1 MHSNSINAYNE
12 MVETI
17 KGKRREVLD
26 VIIRNKAVTRQDISR
41 IMNKPINEITGRVK
55 ELLEMGAIDEDGVDT
70 SSGRSRA
77 ILGLS
82 FETAQLD
89 LQL

>member
-1 MHSNSINAYNE
+1 MHSNSIDAYNQ
-12 MVETI
+12 MVDSI
-17 KGKRREVLD
+17 KGKRREVLN
-26 VIIRNKAVTRQDISR
+26 VIIRNKRVTRQDIAR
-41 IMNKPINEITGRVK
+41 IMGKPINEVTGRVK
-55 ELLEMGAIDEDGVDT
+55 ELLEIGAIDEVGVDT

-77 ILGLS
+77 VLGLS

>member
-1 MHSNSINAYNE
+1 MHSNSIDAYNQ
-12 MVETI
+12 MVDSI
-17 KGKRREVLD
+17 KGKRREVLN
-26 VIIRNKAVTRQDISR
+26 VVIRNKRVTRQDIAR
-41 IMNKPINEITGRVK
+41 IMGKPINEVTGRVK
-55 ELLEMGAIDEDGVDT
+55 ELLELGAIDEVGVDT

-77 ILGLS
+77 VLGLS

>member
-1 MHSNSINAYNE
+1 MHGNSIDAYNQ
-12 MVETI
+12 MVDTI
-17 KGKRREVLD
+17 KGKRREVLN
-26 VIIRNKAVTRQDISR
+26 VIIRNKRVTRQDIAR
-41 IMNKPINEITGRVK
+41 IMGKPINEVTGRVK
-55 ELLEMGAIDEDGVDT
+55 ELLELGAIDEVGVDT

-77 ILGLS
+77 VLGLS

>member
-1 MHSNSINAYNE
+1 MHSNSISAYNE

-55 ELLEMGAIDEDGVDT
+55 ELLEMGAIDEVGVDT

>member
-1 MHSNSINAYNE
+1 MHSNSISAYNQ
-12 MVETI
+12 MVDSI
-17 KGKRREVLD
+17 KGKRREVLN
-26 VIIRNKAVTRQDISR
+26 VVIRNKRVTRQDIAR
-41 IMNKPINEITGRVK
+41 IMGKPINEVTGRVK
-55 ELLEMGAIDEDGVDT
+55 ELLEIGAIDEVGVDT

>member
-1 MHSNSINAYNE
+1 

-55 ELLEMGAIDEDGVDT
+55 ELLEMGAIDEVGVDT

>member
-1 MHSNSINAYNE
+1 MHSNSLNAYNE

-41 IMNKPINEITGRVK
+41 IMDKPINEITGRVK
-55 ELLEMGAIDEDGVDT
+55 ELLEMGAIDEVGVDT

>member
-55 ELLEMGAIDEDGVDT
+55 ELLEMGATDEVGVDT

>member
-1 MHSNSINAYNE
+1 MHSNSIDAYNQ
-12 MVETI
+12 MVDSI
-17 KGKRREVLD
+17 KGKRREVLN
-26 VIIRNKAVTRQDISR
+26 VVIRNKRVTRQDIAR
-41 IMNKPINEITGRVK
+41 IMGKPINEVTGRVK
-55 ELLEMGAIDEDGVDT
+55 ELLEMGAIDEVGVDT

-77 ILGLS
+77 VLGLS

>member
-1 MHSNSINAYNE
+1 MHSNSLNAYNE
-12 MVETI
+12 MVNTI
-17 KGKRREVLD
+17 KGKRRDVLD

-41 IMNKPINEITGRVK
+41 IMDKPINEITGRVK
-55 ELLEMGAIDEDGVDT
+55 ELLEMGAIDEVGVDT

>member
-55 ELLEMGAIDEDGVDT
+55 ELLEIGAIDEIGVDT

>member
-1 MHSNSINAYNE
+1 MHSNSIDAYNQ

-26 VIIRNKAVTRQDISR
+26 VIIRNKRVTRQDIAR
-41 IMNKPINEITGRVK
+41 IMGKPINEVTGRVK
-55 ELLEMGAIDEDGVDT
+55 ELLEIGAIDEVGVDT

>member
-1 MHSNSINAYNE
+1 MHSNSLDAYNQ

-26 VIIRNKAVTRQDISR
+26 VIIRNKRVTRQDISR
-41 IMNKPINEITGRVK
+41 IMGKPINEITGRVK
-55 ELLEMGAIDEDGVDT
+55 ELLEIGAIDEVGIDT

>member
-55 ELLEMGAIDEDGVDT
+55 ELLEMGAIDEVGVDT

>member
-1 MHSNSINAYNE
+1 MHSNSISAYNE

-55 ELLEMGAIDEDGVDT
+55 ELLEMGAIDEVGVDT

-89 LQL
+89 LKL

>member
-1 MHSNSINAYNE
+1 MHSNSLNAYNE

-26 VIIRNKAVTRQDISR
+26 VIIRNKSVTRQDISR
-41 IMNKPINEITGRVK
+41 IMDKPINEITGRVK
-55 ELLEMGAIDEDGVDT
+55 ELLEMGAIDEVGVDK

-77 ILGLS
+77 VLGLTM
-82 FETAQLD
+82 ETAQLD

>member
-1 MHSNSINAYNE
+1 MHGNSIDAYNQ
-12 MVETI
+12 MVDTI
-17 KGKRREVLD
+17 KGKRREVLN
-26 VIIRNKAVTRQDISR
+26 VVIRNKRVTRQDIAR
-41 IMNKPINEITGRVK
+41 IMGKPINEVTGRVK
-55 ELLEMGAIDEDGVDT
+55 ELLEMGAIDEVGVDT

-77 ILGLS
+77 VLGLS

>member
-55 ELLEMGAIDEDGVDT
+55 ELLEMGAIDEVGVDT

-77 ILGLS
+77 ILGLC
-82 FETAQLD
+82 FETAHLD

>member
-1 MHSNSINAYNE
+1 MHSNSIDAYNQ
-12 MVETI
+12 MVDSI
-17 KGKRREVLD
+17 KGKRREVLN
-26 VIIRNKAVTRQDISR
+26 VVIRNKRVTRQDIAR
-41 IMNKPINEITGRVK
+41 IMGKPINEVTGRVK
-55 ELLEMGAIDEDGVDT
+55 ELLEIGAIDEVGTDT

-77 ILGLS
+77 VLGLS

>member
-1 MHSNSINAYNE
+1 MHSNSISAYNE

-17 KGKRREVLD
+17 KGKRRDVLD
-26 VIIRNKAVTRQDISR
+26 VIIRNKAVTRQDIAR
-41 IMNKPINEITGRVK
+41 IMGKPINEVTGRVK
-55 ELLEMGAIDEDGVDT
+55 ELLEMGAIDEVGVDT

>member
-1 MHSNSINAYNE
+1 MHSNSISAYNE

-55 ELLEMGAIDEDGVDT
+55 ELLEMGAIDEVGVDT

-82 FETAQLD
+82 CETAQLD

>member
-1 MHSNSINAYNE
+1 MHSNSISAYNE

-55 ELLEMGAIDEDGVDT
+55 ELLEMGAIDEVGVDI

>member
-1 MHSNSINAYNE
+1 M
-12 MVETI
+12 
-17 KGKRREVLD
+17 
-26 VIIRNKAVTRQDISR
+26 TRQDISR

-55 ELLEMGAIDEDGVDT
+55 ELLEMGAIDEVGVDT

>member
-1 MHSNSINAYNE
+1 MHSNSIDAYNQ
-12 MVETI
+12 MVDTI
-17 KGKRREVLD
+17 KGKRREVLN
-26 VIIRNKAVTRQDISR
+26 VVIRNKRVTRQDIAR
-41 IMNKPINEITGRVK
+41 IMGKPINEVTGRVK
-55 ELLEMGAIDEDGVDT
+55 ELLEMGAIDEVGVDT

-77 ILGLS
+77 VLGLS

>member
-1 MHSNSINAYNE
+1 MHSNSISAYNE

-17 KGKRREVLD
+17 KGKRRDVLD
-26 VIIRNKAVTRQDISR
+26 VIIRNKAVTRQDIAR

-55 ELLEMGAIDEDGVDT
+55 ELLEMGAIDEVGVDA

>member
-1 MHSNSINAYNE
+1 MHSNSIDAYNQ

-26 VIIRNKAVTRQDISR
+26 VIIRNKHVTRQDIAR
-41 IMNKPINEITGRVK
+41 IMGKPINEVTGRVK
-55 ELLEMGAIDEDGVDT
+55 ELLEIGAIDEVGVDT

>member
-1 MHSNSINAYNE
+1 MHSNSLNAYNE

-17 KGKRREVLD
+17 KGKRRDVLD

-41 IMNKPINEITGRVK
+41 IMDKPINEITGRVK
-55 ELLEMGAIDEDGVDT
+55 ELLEMGAIDEVGVDT